1 MINVTRYQGAVRH
14 PEGGGGSPHRAED
27 QQRPQPAPQHQP
39 RHQHQVR
46 QEKYKLRRYKIRH

>member
-1 MINVTRYQGAVRH
+1 MINVTRLQGAVRH

-27 QQRPQPAPQHQP
+27 QQRPQPAAQHQP

-46 QEKYKLRRYKIRH
+46 QKDKIRTWIQD

>member
-1 MINVTRYQGAVRH
+1 MINVTRCQGAVRH

-46 QEKYKLRRYKIRH
+46 HKTCGQKYKIER